1 MRRRP
6 GPSCQFRP
14 DYAGQDVDRA
24 CHGDRSG
31 PHATAIPDSNSNSN
45 RDIDPDSK
53 PDRHDQPG
61 ADTRSNANANAN
73 ANGDSDAITY
83 RHPNAGLT

>member
-31 PHATAIPDSNSNSN
+31 PHATAIPESNSN